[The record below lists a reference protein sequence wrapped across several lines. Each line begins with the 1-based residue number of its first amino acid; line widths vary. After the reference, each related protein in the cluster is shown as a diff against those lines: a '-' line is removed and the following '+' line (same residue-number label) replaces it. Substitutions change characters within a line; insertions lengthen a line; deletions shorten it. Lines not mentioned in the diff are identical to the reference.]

1 MGKQLVSRKENPLFL
16 CWRILWTFAL
26 CSSAFALVVA
36 FFSLNTGFEGM
47 TPPILYIIYALLTA
61 VVFPLYTLPSYY
73 AYRKAAKGRKKWLLL
88 NLFLGWTL
96 VGYIAC
102 IIGVAKAGREEK

>member
-1 MGKQLVSRKENPLFL
+1 MERNLVPRKENPLFL

-47 TPPILYIIYALLTA
+47 TPPILYIIYALFTA
-61 VVFPLYTLPSYY
+61 AVFPLYTLPSYF
-73 AYRKAAKGRKKWLLL
+73 AYRKRAQGRKKWLLL

-96 VGYIAC
+96 AGYIVC
-102 IIGVAKAGREEK
+102 IVGVAKARREEK